1 MELKGTSS
9 DLGPLKAL
17 SEKEGAAILAN
28 ANTQIFVVPD
38 GPVYPKLVIDTVERG
53 MSTPPEFYE
62 RIKRK

>member
-1 MELKGTSS
+1 MVFKGASS
-9 DLGPLKAL
+9 DPEPIKNL
-17 SEKEGAAILAN
+17 SAERGAAILAN

-62 RIKRK
+62 QIKRK